1 MPLTS
6 DFQPLIE
13 LTSLLRTILGHNFI
27 PALGM
32 IAGVLIGLGYQRL
45 IDQYGYCPC
54 VIATGGLSCGKTTS
68 LLAALSTI
76 GSQRTG

>member
-1 MPLTS
+1 MPLAS
-6 DFQPLIE
+6 DFHPLIE

-32 IAGVLIGLGYQRL
+32 IAGVLIGLGYQCL
-45 IDQYGYCPC
+45 KNQYGYCPY
-54 VIATGGLSCGKTTS
+54 VIASGGLSCGKTS